1 MPFTQEDFNQEN
13 ATRLNVIIMKQM
25 DKPPL
30 TRYYSLGQA
39 LKDKHK
45 RLLNEYIASL
55 PEDWEPKLVGD
66 FNTIVNEDILNED
79 FDPSKQFVKEINT
92 DPQMLLSPE
101 QEAWIKEETDAGRP
115 PVF

>member
-1 MPFTQEDFNQEN
+1 MPFSQEDFNQAN

-25 DKPPL
+25 DKHPL
-30 TRYYSLGQA
+30 THFYSLGQA

-55 PEDWEPKLVGD
+55 PEDWETKILTD
-66 FNTIVNEDILNED
+66 FNTIVNEEILNEN
-79 FDPSKQFVKEINT
+79 FDPSKQFIREINT